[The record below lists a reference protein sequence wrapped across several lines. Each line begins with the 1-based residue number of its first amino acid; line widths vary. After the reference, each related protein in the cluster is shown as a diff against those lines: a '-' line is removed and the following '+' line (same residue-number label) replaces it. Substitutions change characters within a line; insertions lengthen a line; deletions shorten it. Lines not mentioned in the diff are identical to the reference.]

1 MISDTIGIGD
11 KIDVL
16 KWENAVNKD
25 GELMALTS
33 RILDFVDER
42 HIKILMPMDK
52 SRIVPLG
59 SGETY
64 SMYFYTKSGT
74 YMCKATVKDRFSDD
88 GMGVLVVELVSS
100 FEKLQRRRFFRVE
113 CVLDIQSHV
122 LSEKEREM
130 LEEAERDLSSAAK
143 MEYLINNIAR
153 HDEDWENGMITD
165 ISGGG
170 ICYLSKVQ
178 KAKGDIILL
187 SMELVN
193 DKENRTHKIL
203 ARNLS
208 SVPVEKKPGF
218 FENRAQFI
226 RLSTVEREEIIRFV
240 FEEDRKKRKIER
252 GN

>member
-42 HIKILMPMDK
+42 NIKILMPMDK
-52 SRIVPLG
+52 GRIVPLG
-59 SGETY
+59 AGETY
-64 SMYFYTKSGT
+64 SMYFYTKNGT
-74 YMCKATVKDRFSDD
+74 YMSKATVKDRFSDE
-88 GMGVLVVELVSS
+88 GMGILVVELVSS
-100 FEKLQRRRFFRVE
+100 LEKLQRRRFFRVE
-113 CVLDIQSHV
+113 CVLDVQSHV
-122 LSEKEREM
+122 LSDKEREM
-130 LEEAERDLSSAAK
+130 LEEAERDLSSMAK
-143 MEYLINNIAR
+143 MEYLINNMGR
-153 HDEDWENGMITD
+153 HDEDWETGMITD

-170 ICYLSKVQ
+170 ICYLTKVE
-178 KAKGDIILL
+178 KNKGDIILL
-187 SMELVN
+187 SMDLIN
-193 DKENRTHKIL
+193 GKDSQNHKIL

-208 SVPVEKKPGF
+208 SNAVEKKPGF

-226 RLSTVEREEIIRFV
+226 RLSSIEREEIIRFV
-240 FEEDRKKRKIER
+240 FEEDRKKRKRER